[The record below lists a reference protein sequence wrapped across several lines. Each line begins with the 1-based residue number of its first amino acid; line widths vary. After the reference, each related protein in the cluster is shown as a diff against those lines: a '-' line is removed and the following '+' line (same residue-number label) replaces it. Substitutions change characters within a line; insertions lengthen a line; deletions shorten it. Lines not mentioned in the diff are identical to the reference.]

1 MAKRKTSV
9 ESIQE
14 TQEKLNKVGEA
25 LGIIDK
31 IELEKPE
38 EILKRD
44 IVLSKLNDS
53 NYSRLEET
61 LELATMIEDFNFM
74 RDTLRYNIE
83 KSKVMMSCVSEGFN
97 AYSEDS
103 AMLISGYASLVKA
116 VNDSVSLFSNLHRTL
131 NQIIEKRNQI
141 ENKKDEANENNSN
154 KKGLSI
160 SEITKLISKSENPI
174 DVEFSDSSNPAE

>member
-1 MAKRKTSV
+1 MAKRKTSID
-9 ESIQE
+9 SIQE

-44 IVLSKLNDS
+44 IVLTKLNES
-53 NYSRLEET
+53 NYSRLEEN

-97 AYSEDS
+97 AYTEDS

-141 ENKKDEANENNSN
+141 ESKKEEANENNSN

-160 SEITKLISKSENPI
+160 SEITKLISKNEKPI
-174 DVEFSDSSNPAE
+174 DVEFSDNLNPAE

>member
-31 IELEKPE
+31 IELETPE
-38 EILKRD
+38 EILKKD

-53 NYSRLEET
+53 NYSRLEEN

-103 AMLISGYASLVKA
+103 AMLISGYANLVKA
-116 VNDSVSLFSNLHRTL
+116 VNDSVNLFSNLHRTL

-141 ENKKDEANENNSN
+141 ENKKGGTNENNSN
-154 KKGLSI
+154 KKGLSV
-160 SEITKLISKSENPI
+160 SEITKLISKNENPI
-174 DVEFSDSSNPAE
+174 DVEFSDNSNPDE